1 MSEQA
6 MMKLAGGREI
16 VLPLSKALEISLRS
30 LKIRFG
36 RSIITTSGIILAIA
50 FLMSVWSSNEI
61 ISSLRQAN
69 KSEIN
74 LLLQKNGIETL
85 VAEGAAAS
93 PEAEARLKEE
103 SSKQTW
109 LISLSLLVCVVGITN
124 AMLMSVT
131 ERFREIGTMKC
142 LGALD
147 SFIIKL
153 FLLESTFQGA
163 AGTMVGIVIGLVMTM
178 MLAMVDYG
186 LFVFEFFPT
195 SGIIRSAIAAIFAG
209 TTLSLIGAMLPA
221 YQAAKMEPVEAMR
234 SDT

>member
-1 MSEQA
+1 MTEQA
-6 MMKLAGGREI
+6 LAGGRTI
-16 VLPLSKALEISLRS
+16 SLPMSKALEISLRS

-36 RSIITTSGIILAIA
+36 RSLITTSGIILAIA
-50 FLMSVWSSNEI
+50 FLMSVWSQNEI

-74 LLLQKNGIETL
+74 LELQKNGVETL
-85 VAEGAAAS
+85 TAEGAAVS
-93 PEAEARLKEE
+93 EEAQARLDEE

-109 LISLSLLVCVVGITN
+109 LISLSLLVCVVGIAN

-131 ERFREIGTMKC
+131 ERYREIGTMKC

-153 FLLESTFQGA
+153 FLLESTFQGV
-163 AGTMVGIVIGLVMTM
+163 AGTLAGIVVGLVMTM
-178 MLAMVDYG
+178 MLALIDYG
-186 LFVFEFFPT
+186 MFVFQYFPT
-195 SGIIRSAIAAIFAG
+195 GGILRSALAAIVSG
-209 TTLSLIGAMLPA
+209 TLLSLIGAMLPA
-221 YQAAKMEPVEAMR
+221 YKAAKMEPVEAMR

>member
-1 MSEQA
+1 MTEQA
-6 MMKLAGGREI
+6 LAGGRSI
-16 VLPLSKALEISLRS
+16 SLPMSKALEISLRS

-36 RSIITTSGIILAIA
+36 RSLITTSGIILAIA

-61 ISSLRQAN
+61 ISGLRNAN
-69 KSEIN
+69 KSDIN

-85 VAEGAAAS
+85 STESGAAS
-93 PEAEARLKEE
+93 AEATARLQEE
-103 SSKQTW
+103 KSKQAW
-109 LISLSLLVCVVGITN
+109 LISLSLLVCVVGIAN

-163 AGTMVGIVIGLVMTM
+163 AGTAVGIVVGLTMTVL
-178 MLAMVDYG
+178 LALIDYG
-186 LFVFEFFPT
+186 MFVFEYFPT
-195 SGIIRSAIAAIFAG
+195 AGILTSALAAGISG
-209 TTLSLIGAMLPA
+209 TLLSLVGAMLPA
-221 YQAAKMEPVEAMR
+221 YKAAKMEPVEAMR

>member
-1 MSEQA
+1 MTDHSIQV
-6 MMKLAGGREI
+6 AGGREI
-16 VLPLSKALEISLRS
+16 VLPFSKAVEISVRS

-36 RSIITTSGIILAIA
+36 RSLITTSGIVLAIA
-50 FLMSVWSSNEI
+50 FLMSVWSNNELI
-61 ISSLRQAN
+61 GSLRQAN

-85 VAEGAAAS
+85 AS
-93 PEAEARLKEE
+93 EAGTSSEEAQTRLEE
-103 SSKQTW
+103 ERSKQTW
-109 LISLSLLVCVVGITN
+109 LISLSLLVCVVGIAN

-163 AGTMVGIVIGLVMTM
+163 AGTMVGILIGLLLTM
-178 MLAMVDYG
+178 LLAMLDYG
-186 LFVFEFFPT
+186 LFIFTHFPVM
-195 SGIIRSAIAAIFAG
+195 GMLRSAVAAIVAG
-209 TTLSLIGAMLPA
+209 TSLSLMGAMLPA
-221 YQAAKMEPVEAMR
+221 YKAAKMEPVEAMR
-234 SDT
+234 SDS